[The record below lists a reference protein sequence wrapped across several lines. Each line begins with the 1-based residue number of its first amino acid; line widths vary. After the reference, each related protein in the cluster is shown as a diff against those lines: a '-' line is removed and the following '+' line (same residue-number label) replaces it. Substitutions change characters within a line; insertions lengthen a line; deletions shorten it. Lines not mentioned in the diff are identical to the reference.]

1 MKSLGARHALAS
13 HRASVLRVFLQ
24 GYTVDTTAP
33 STFSVR
39 RQLISS
45 TPSNQ
50 KKLYDLEIYVS
61 KSLSPYFNLSFEDYL
76 FKQFPAYRSEHT
88 SCTELPKKVLL
99 LYTNHRSVIIGRN
112 QNPWREANV
121 QSLRANNVP
130 IIRRK
135 SGGGTVFHDEGN
147 ANYSVMMPSKE
158 FDRDEHALL
167 LCSALN
173 PVLSQKREQTLLSVN
188 ERHDIVDQDARK
200 VSGSAYKLQRGKA
213 YHHGTMLLN
222 SKLGMLSKLLHHSP
236 DGGHEEV
243 EGPGVQSVRSP
254 VSNIGIS
261 NEQFTDAI
269 IHAFKEAYT
278 SARDNTLKIRYVDED
293 SITKEE
299 APDINKGIEELQSWE
314 WTFGSTPKFLHR
326 FSMEDSTP
334 AVSFTVVGGT
344 IADLESDLPEFAE
357 KKDSLVG
364 IPYRGAEVASQID
377 SKFWKQR
384 LLRAI

>member
-13 HRASVLRVFLQ
+13 YRASVLHLFRH
-24 GYTVDTTAP
+24 GSTIGTTSP

-45 TPSNQ
+45 TLSKR

-61 KSLSPYFNLSFEDYL
+61 QSPSPYFNLSFEDYL
-76 FKQFPAYRSEHT
+76 FKQFPVYRSEST
-88 SCTELPKKVLL
+88 SSTELAKKVLL

-112 QNPWREANV
+112 QNPWRETNV
-121 QSLRANNVP
+121 QSLRANNIP

-147 ANYSVMMPSKE
+147 ANYSVMMPSNA

-167 LCSALN
+167 LCRALN
-173 PVLSQKREQTLLSVN
+173 PVLSQRREQTVLSVN

-222 SKLGMLSKLLHHSP
+222 SELEVLSKLLHHSP
-236 DGGHEEV
+236 DGGLEEV
-243 EGPGVQSVRSP
+243 DGPGVQSVRSP

-261 NEQFTDAI
+261 NAKFTDVV
-269 IHAFKEAYT
+269 IHAFEEAYT
-278 SARDNTLKIRYVDED
+278 SVSNNTLKIRYVDEG

-299 APDINKGIEELQSWE
+299 APEINKRIEELQSWE
-314 WTFGSTPKFLHR
+314 WTFGSTPKFVHR
-326 FSMEDSTP
+326 FSMADSTP
-334 AVSFTVVGGT
+334 AVSFTVEGGIIT
-344 IADLESDLPEFAE
+344 DLESDLPEFAE
-357 KKDSLVG
+357 NKDTIVG
-364 IPYRGAEVASQID
+364 IPYRGAEVASRIGC
-377 SKFWKQR
+377 KLWKQR
-384 LLRAI
+384 LLRSI